1 MEMFYPCPNFSC
13 YPKLA
18 VCNLDDDTKAEVE
31 KRIINVAESYQ
42 VGNTKDTGF
51 LWLEEINQL
60 ERLLAF
66 MSDDSIGELD
76 MNRSDFWKYVDEY
89 DKRRNTDF
97 SKTFPELETYYK
109 ICKTYDY
116 QGES

>member
-1 MEMFYPCPNFSC
+1 MLL
-13 YPKLA
+13 K
-18 VCNLDDDTKAEVE
+18 V
-31 KRIINVAESYQ
+31 IQ

-51 LWLEEINQL
+51 LWLEEITQL

-97 SKTFPELETYYK
+97 EKHPRARNVL
-109 ICKTYDY
+109 
-116 QGES
+116 QNL